1 MSSCARASTVAPG
14 PGFSAACHEVTGGNP
29 QLIRELLAA
38 LAAEGVE
45 PTASGAELVVELRA
59 DRIAASILARV
70 GRVGDAGSLARP
82 GRGRAWGATRRS
94 SWPPRSRA

>member
-1 MSSCARASTVAPG
+1 MRSRLDVAPG

-45 PTASGAELVVELRA
+45 PTASGADLVADLRA

-70 GRVGDAGSLARP
+70 GRVGEPAVSLARAVAVLGVMRP
-82 GRGRAWGATRRS
+82 S
-94 SWPPRSRA
+94 SWPPSSRA